1 MNETCHCHSCN
12 KIITISNRINHENTE
27 FHKNNLEQSGAP
39 KESSIPLS
47 SVVSSF
53 KTCLRCTL
61 KLNKER
67 QSCISDRNCNVN
79 SFKVT
84 DKIEIDQYN

>member
-1 MNETCHCHSCN
+1 MNETYHCHSCN

-47 SVVSSF
+47 SVASSF
-53 KTCLRCTL
+53 KTCLCCTL
-61 KLNKER
+61 KLSKENAYFFT
-67 QSCISDRNCNVN
+67 CFND
-79 SFKVT
+79 
-84 DKIEIDQYN
+84 